1 MYKLSLQGIA
11 MEKEKEDNKHPEI
24 TDIEHICDITPNNPR
39 TGEVCDK
46 VNKHKDSK
54 QKIKSNP
61 KTKKT

>member
-1 MYKLSLQGIA
+1 